1 MKIPIEHYKNIILLL
16 QLDKYAEVLFYLNLK
31 GQKHVSSIL
40 INNMIDNETE
50 ISEIDYIDQVR
61 IYNNAHLKL
70 I

>member
-1 MKIPIEHYKNIILLL
+1 MKIPIEHYKNILLLL

-61 IYNNAHLKL
+61 IFNNPY
-70 I
+70 